1 MSLKNMKAFNLEKEP
16 KMETG
21 FKTPENYF
29 ESFEAKMLTQLPKE
43 EPKIIKFSTKK
54 MYIISS
60 IAAAILAFI
69 AIPKYFNLNSSSET
83 YNMETYLSYTVS
95 QEDIID
101 KLTIED
107 IQSLEKSLTLSHD
120 GLEEYLSETQNLDF
134 YLNYL
139 HYW

>member
-1 MSLKNMKAFNLEKEP
+1 MKAFNLEKEP

-69 AIPKYFNLNSSSET
+69 AIPMYFNLNSSSET

-101 KLTIED
+101 KLKIED

-134 YLNYL
+134 YLNE
-139 HYW
+139 

>member
-69 AIPKYFNLNSSSET
+69 AIPMYFNLNSSSET

-134 YLNYL
+134 YLNE
-139 HYW
+139 